1 MKYGKYY
8 LIALLV
14 ILIDQAVKFIVHYN
28 MEMGLPGE
36 IKIFGDWFK
45 LHYTLNPG
53 MAFGVELGSDYG
65 KIILTTFRLVAMF
78 GIGYYLYH
86 LVKTRA
92 HSGFIWC
99 IALILG
105 GAIGNL
111 IDSIFYGVLFDNA
124 PYGSHSPWFHG
135 QVVDM
140 FFVDLWEGILPKWI
154 PILGGKP
161 MSLWPIF
168 NVADAAIFMGVVF
181 ILFNQ
186 NKFFGHDEVKAKD
199 EVHTERPVV

>member
-14 ILIDQAVKFIVHYN
+14 ILIDQAVKLAVHYN

-65 KIILTTFRLVAMF
+65 KVILTLFRLVAMF

-92 HSGFIWC
+92 HTGFIWC

-111 IDSIFYGVLFDNA
+111 IDRVYFGVVTD
-124 PYGSHSPWFHG
+124 
-135 QVVDM
+135 
-140 FFVDLWEGILPKWI
+140 FVLWRYQTKE
-154 PILGGKP
+154 
-161 MSLWPIF
+161 WPVF
-168 NVADAAIFMGVVF
+168 NVADVALVVGVGLMFVD
-181 ILFNQ
+181 IWTEGKREKLL
-186 NKFFGHDEVKAKD
+186 KAQKKA
-199 EVHTERPVV
+199 